1 MVPPTAPEQRVFW
14 GFPAPPKRPSE
25 PHATAPPP
33 ILDAAVTSEIVRDAR
48 PGASREVGRRADYG
62 YFKWTH
68 HSDGDHISVRAVLG
82 SDTGVESLRHNID
95 RRFAE
100 LELEVN
106 LRVGR

>member
-1 MVPPTAPEQRVFW
+1 MT
-14 GFPAPPKRPSE
+14 G
-25 PHATAPPP
+25 
-33 ILDAAVTSEIVRDAR
+33 EIVRDAR
-48 PGASREVGRRADYG
+48 PGAPREVGRRADHG
-62 YFKWTH
+62 YFERSH
-68 HSDGDHISVRAVLG
+68 HSDGDHIGVRAVLG